1 MTVMMMKNYRKV
13 TIPDLLRRAQRG
25 EKLTMLTAYDLPT
38 ARLLDQAGVDVVLV
52 GDSLGMVAL
61 GYSAT
66 VPVTMEEMLHHCKAV
81 RRGVARALVV
91 GDMPFMSFNIASK
104 ETVRNAGRFL
114 KEAGCDAVKVE
125 GGQGSEES
133 LQAVQAIL
141 QAGIPVLGHLGL
153 TPQTAGRL
161 GGFKV
166 QGKDADSAVRM
177 LEAALELESAGC
189 FGVVLECVPTF
200 VAQEVSRRLKIPTF
214 GIGAGPHCDGQV
226 LVTHDLL
233 NLTGSFN
240 PKFARAFARLDR
252 EILAALSKFKKAV
265 KQGTFPSA
273 AESYA
278 MDPEQARLFKQALHR
293 HLEPRSGERSR
304 F

>member
-1 MTVMMMKNYRKV
+1 MAKSLKV
-13 TIPDLLRRAQRG
+13 TVPDLIRRAGRG
-25 EKLTMLTAYDLPT
+25 EKLTMLTAYDLPV
-38 ARLLDQAGVDVVLV
+38 ARLLDEAGIDAVLV

-66 VPVTMEEMLHHCKAV
+66 VPVTMEEMLHHAKAV
-81 RRGVARALVV
+81 RKGVSRALVI
-91 GDMPFMSFNIASK
+91 GDMPFMSFNIAKK

-125 GGQGSEES
+125 GGQGSAES
-133 LQAVQAIL
+133 IEAVRAIL

-161 GGFKV
+161 GGFRV
-166 QGKDADSAVRM
+166 QGKEAAPAVKL
-177 LEAALELESAGC
+177 LEAALELELAGC
-189 FGVVLECVPTF
+189 FGIVLECVPTL
-200 VAQEVSRRLKIPTF
+200 VAREISRRLKIPTF

-233 NLTGSFN
+233 NLTGPFH

-252 EILAALSKFKKAV
+252 EILAAFSKFRRAV
-265 KQGTFPSA
+265 RQGSFPSA

-278 MDPEQARLFKQALHR
+278 MDPQQARLF
-293 HLEPRSGERSR
+293 LETVRGEEE
-304 F
+304 

>member
-1 MTVMMMKNYRKV
+1 MASRPKV
-13 TIPDLLRRAQRG
+13 TLPELLRRAQRR
-25 EKLTMLTAYDLPT
+25 EKLTMLTAYDLPI
-38 ARLLDQAGVDVVLV
+38 ARLLDQAGVDIVLV

-81 RRGVARALVV
+81 RRGVSRALVV
-91 GDMPFMSFNIASK
+91 GDMPFMSFNIAVK

-133 LQAVQAIL
+133 LQAVQAIVK
-141 QAGIPVLGHLGL
+141 AGIPVLGHLGL

-166 QGKDADSAVRM
+166 QGKNAGSAVKL
-177 LEAALELESAGC
+177 LESALELESAGC
-189 FGVVLECVPTF
+189 FGVVLECVPAL
-200 VAQEVSRRLKIPTF
+200 VAREISDRLAIPTI

-226 LVTHDLL
+226 LVTQDLL
-233 NLTGSFN
+233 NLTGLFH
-240 PKFARAFARLDR
+240 PKFARAFAKLDR
-252 EILAALSKFKKAV
+252 EILAALAKFRKAV
-265 KQGTFPSA
+265 QQGTFPSA
-273 AESYA
+273 AESYR
-278 MDPEQARLFKQALHR
+278 MDPEQARQFKESLQ
-293 HLEPRSGERSR
+293 GERE
-304 F
+304 

>member
-1 MTVMMMKNYRKV
+1 MSCYGRSELSIVSPELKV
-13 TIPDLLRRAQRG
+13 TIPSLIGRAEQG
-25 EKLTMLTAYDLPT
+25 EKLTMLTAYDLPV
-38 ARLLDQAGVDVVLV
+38 ARLLDESGVDVVLV
-52 GDSLGMVAL
+52 GDSLGMGAL
-61 GYSAT
+61 GYSAP

-81 RRGVARALVV
+81 RRGVTRALVV
-91 GDMPFMSFNIASK
+91 GDMPFMSFNIAVK

-166 QGKDADSAVRM
+166 QGKNAEAAVRL
-177 LEAALELESAGC
+177 LESALELESAGC
-189 FGVVLECVPTF
+189 FGVVLECVPTL
-200 VAQEVSRRLKIPTF
+200 VAQEISRRLKIPTF

-233 NLTGSFN
+233 NLTGAFH

-252 EILAALSKFKKAV
+252 EILKALSKFKKAV

-273 AESYA
+273 AESTA
-278 MDPEQARLFKQALHR
+278 MDPEQAKRFKESLR
-293 HLEPRSGERSR
+293 GERE
-304 F
+304 

>member
-1 MTVMMMKNYRKV
+1 MTKLQKV
-13 TIPDLLRRAQRG
+13 TIPGLLRRAEQG
-25 EKLTMLTAYDLPT
+25 EKLTMLTAYDFPV
-38 ARLLDQAGVDVVLV
+38 ARLLDEAGVDVVLV

-81 RRGVARALVV
+81 RRGVTRALVV
-91 GDMPFMSFNIASK
+91 GDMPFMSFNIAVK

-141 QAGIPVLGHLGL
+141 QAGIPALGHLGL

-166 QGKDADSAVRM
+166 QGKNAEAAVRL
-177 LEAALELESAGC
+177 LESALELESAGC
-189 FGVVLECVPTF
+189 FGVVLECVPAL
-200 VAQEVSRRLKIPTF
+200 VAREISRRLKIPTF

-233 NLTGSFN
+233 NLTGPFH

-265 KQGTFPSA
+265 KQGTFPA
-273 AESYA
+273 ATESYA
-278 MDPEQARLFKQALHR
+278 MDPEQAKRFKESLR
-293 HLEPRSGERSR
+293 GVEE
-304 F
+304 

>member
-1 MTVMMMKNYRKV
+1 MTKI
-13 TIPDLLRRAQRG
+13 TIPGLIERKQRG
-25 EKLTMLTAYDLPT
+25 EKLTMLTAYDLPV
-38 ARLLDQAGVDVVLV
+38 ARLLDESGVDVVLV

-81 RRGVARALVV
+81 RRGVTRALVV
-91 GDMPFMSFNIASK
+91 GDMPFMSFNIAVK

-166 QGKDADSAVRM
+166 QGKNAEAAVRL
-177 LEAALELESAGC
+177 LESALELESAGC
-189 FGVVLECVPTF
+189 FGVVLECVPTL
-200 VAQEVSRRLKIPTF
+200 VAQEISRRLKIPTF

-233 NLTGSFN
+233 NLTGSFH

-252 EILAALSKFKKAV
+252 EILKALSKFKKAV

-273 AESYA
+273 AESTA
-278 MDPEQARLFKQALHR
+278 MDPEQAKRFKESLR
-293 HLEPRSGERSR
+293 GERE
-304 F
+304 

>member
-1 MTVMMMKNYRKV
+1 MANRPDRVTV
-13 TIPDLLRRAQRG
+13 PGLLRQAERG
-25 EKLTMLTAYDLPT
+25 EKLTMLTAYDLPV
-38 ARLLDQAGVDVVLV
+38 ARLLDQAGVDIVLV

-81 RRGVARALVV
+81 RKGVARALVV
-91 GDMPFMSFNIASK
+91 GDMPFMSFNIAVK

-141 QAGIPVLGHLGL
+141 RAGIPVLGHLGL
-153 TPQTAGRL
+153 TPQTATRL

-166 QGKDADSAVRM
+166 QGKEARSAVKL
-177 LEAALELESAGC
+177 LEAALELEAAGC
-189 FGVVLECVPTF
+189 FGVVLECVPTL
-200 VAQEVSRRLKIPTF
+200 VAREISDRLKIPTF

-226 LVTHDLL
+226 LVTHDML
-233 NLTGSFN
+233 NLTGLFH
-240 PKFARAFARLDR
+240 PKFARPFARLDR
-252 EILAALSKFKKAV
+252 EILEALARFQKAV
-265 KQGTFPSA
+265 KQGTFPSP
-273 AESYA
+273 AESYT
-278 MDPEQARLFKQALHR
+278 MDPEQAKRFKESLR
-293 HLEPRSGERSR
+293 GERE
-304 F
+304 